1 MINLATPSLSI
12 RQRQVLN
19 NIARGCTYKQIAEK
33 MDVSIHTVRNHVRRI
48 YQKLEVRN
56 SAQAIARCR

>member
-1 MINLATPSLSI
+1 M

-19 NIARGCTYKQIAEK
+19 SIARGRTYKQIAEK

-56 SAQAIARCR
+56 SAQAVARCR

>member
-1 MINLATPSLSI
+1 MINLASPSLSI

-19 NIARGCTYKQIAEK
+19 DIARGRTYKQIAEK

>member
-1 MINLATPSLSI
+1 MINLTTPSLSI

-19 NIARGCTYKQIAEK
+19 NIARGRTYKQIAER